1 MEIFDQNERIQNKMY
16 PYTMYEH
23 SIWNTFVNNFAIKYL
38 EWSGRLSLVDYIK
51 SSVVLIIIFSI
62 TSVGL
67 FLITPSANLSK
78 VLIIFI
84 TFFIGI
90 SVVPL
95 TSLLCRRLNDIGL
108 NKTKLLYLLFPIL
121 GALYIFFV
129 LLRKNEESIRYID
142 TKKSF
147 WGADWTISTYKLIY
161 FFSIVILLCVC
172 NIIYKPLVNSTL
184 LINKVETIATYIV
197 DEYTKYTTI
206 DYVNRNKE
214 DSALKNNTEQDRVK
228 REQIEKQ
235 KVEENQERIRLE
247 GLEKVKQ
254 KNIDQAQNAV
264 EYFYSAIE
272 QQKYNEAFNMFSDNQ
287 RNVIG
292 NFFDWKQ
299 GYQNTLSVK
308 LKRLDLKNYSDNS
321 ISFEYLLYSNDR
333 TTRGIEEKVFRGN
346 VVLIKINGLWYI
358 DSQDGELLQ
367 SEVVHDSY
375 SSYKGSSYNGR
386 RQSSSDYR

>member
-1 MEIFDQNERIQNKMY
+1 MELFDQNQRIQNKMY
-16 PYTMYEH
+16 PFSVYED

-51 SSVVLIIIFSI
+51 TSIVLTFIFSI

-84 TFFIGI
+84 TLFIGI

-95 TSLLCRRLNDIGL
+95 ISLLCRRFNDIGL
-108 NKTKLLYLLFPIL
+108 NKTKLLYLLFPIF

-129 LLRKNEESIRYID
+129 LLRKGKESIRYIE
-142 TKKSF
+142 TEKKHF

-161 FFSIVILLCVC
+161 ILSFLLLLGTC
-172 NIIYKPLVNSTL
+172 NIVYKPLVNQPLVISK
-184 LINKVETIATYIV
+184 IEIIASYIA

-206 DYVNRNKE
+206 DYINRNKE
-214 DSALKNNTEQDRVK
+214 DKSLKSKAEQERAE

-235 KVEENQERIRLE
+235 KIEQNQERIRLE
-247 GLEKVKQ
+247 SIEKAKQ
-254 KNIDQAQNAV
+254 KNIDQAQNAI
-264 EYFYSAIE
+264 EKFYLSID
-272 QQKYNEAFNMFSDNQ
+272 QQKYNDAFNMFSDNQ

-292 NFFDWKQ
+292 NFWDWKQ
-299 GYQNTLSVK
+299 GYQNTMSVE
-308 LKRLDLKNYSDNS
+308 LKRLDLKNYSDTA

-333 TTRGIEEKVFRGN
+333 IPSGVEQKVFRGN
-346 VVLIKINGLWYI
+346 IIMLKINGSWYI
-358 DSQDGELLQ
+358 DSQDGELLR
-367 SEVVHDSY
+367 SELLRDSY
-375 SSYKGSSYNGR
+375 NSYKGPSYNGR
-386 RQSSSDYR
+386 